1 MPLEWFGAVATEPF
15 PAFRY
20 QRRCAGPRAGAA
32 WPGAMA
38 SSTPISS
45 SLAGRGQGQMGIPPC
60 AWAGLWGTGQG
71 LEPCR
76 AERAAEGLGLDL
88 HMHFSTCWPVT
99 LVRSLNLSEPQL
111 LCL

>member
-45 SLAGRGQGQMGIPPC
+45 SLAGRGQGQMGIDQLPGMESYNPGTPGSTELME
-60 AWAGLWGTGQG
+60 AGLGSLAPASSCCKVVQ
-71 LEPCR
+71 LI
-76 AERAAEGLGLDL
+76 
-88 HMHFSTCWPVT
+88 FSTWLP
-99 LVRSLNLSEPQL
+99 
-111 LCL
+111 